1 VQFNAGFLVKCSYFL
16 TPYKL
21 FINFKLNTMNTTP
34 EKKPWKTWQK
44 VVLGIAVFII
54 AISFFA
60 NKSASSS
67 NSATTAAAPAAP
79 TAIVVDAKKLF
90 ADYASNEVAADE
102 MYKGKQ
108 IELTGTVESINK
120 DMMDD
125 IYVSIGVGDFKN
137 IHCTINKE
145 YKSNAAQL
153 KKGQTVT
160 IQGEGGTMIIGT
172 PVIDNCII
180 K

>member
-1 VQFNAGFLVKCSYFL
+1 
-16 TPYKL
+16 
-21 FINFKLNTMNTTP
+21 MNTTP
-34 EKKPWKTWQK
+34 AKKPWKTWQK
-44 VVLGIAVFII
+44 VVVGVVIFFI

-60 NKSASSS
+60 NKSESTG
-67 NSATTAAAPAAP
+67 NSTSTKAAAIPAP
-79 TAIVVDAKKLF
+79 SAIVVNAKKLF
-90 ADYASNEVAADE
+90 SDYNSNEVAADE

-160 IQGEGGTMIIGT
+160 VQGEGGTMIVGT